1 MEDTILNNSS
11 ANSSGNSRSKSKGE
25 DALKRNAKIIGNYLN
40 TLVLELFVSVLD
52 NNIMQ
57 LSYNIFLEEN

>member
-1 MEDTILNNSS
+1 MGDPILNNSN

-40 TLVLELFVSVLD
+40 ALVLELFVSVLKKMK
-52 NNIMQ
+52 NMIA
-57 LSYNIFLEEN
+57 ITI